1 MQHRNINFAVKEIE
15 PSEWRWTIYPKLGT
29 HGKVIGTISYVSIRE
44 AVAACEK
51 EIDAGLDQKAAL
63 Q

>member
-29 HGKVIGTISYVSIRE
+29 HDKVISTISYVSIRE

-51 EIDAGLDQKAAL
+51 EIDAG
-63 Q
+63 